1 MDAISELLAKK
12 NIRYVR
18 IDGKTKSETRSELIS
33 SFQSDS
39 NIRCAVLSIRACSA
53 GITLTAANL
62 IIFAE
67 LDWTPSN
74 IIQAEARAHR
84 IGQERPVKTFV
95 LIARGTS
102 DDVMWNM
109 LKEKQRSLGGIGL
122 VAENEHFSQN
132 LTTSKF
138 EVETP
143 KKNLITNHFSRN
155 ESTSSDTFYTCEQ
168 NFDDIDDFDA
178 EMLNQIEAVISE
190 AEKKQSKN
198 NLEVETPSEI
208 EELLQGIEDLDDD
221 DLSFM
226 AK

>member
-12 NIRYVR
+12 NIPYVR
-18 IDGKTKSETRSELIS
+18 IDGKTKSETRSEIVS
-33 SFQSDS
+33 SFQNDS
-39 NIRCAVLSIRACSA
+39 TIRCAILSIRACSA
-53 GITLTAANL
+53 GITLTAANR

-84 IGQERPVKTFV
+84 IGQERPVKIFV

-102 DDVMWNM
+102 DDVMWHM
-109 LKEKQRSLGGIGL
+109 LNEKQRSLGGIGL

-132 LTTSKF
+132 LITTKF

-155 ESTSSDTFYTCEQ
+155 ESTSSDAFYTCEQ
-168 NFDDIDDFDA
+168 DFDDMDV
-178 EMLNQIEAVISE
+178 EMLNQIDAVVSE

-198 NLEVETPSEI
+198 DLDTKTPSDI
-208 EELLQGIEDLDDD
+208 EELLQGIEYLDD